1 MRISEAGIADRIG
14 GQKSRDRGVCSL
26 KTAAKEHAGA
36 QLGLSRLENRFT
48 RASTVY
54 SHGERGVTNANMA
67 KGKKPEPSGHVNLR
81 MLSDYLG
88 LSQTT
93 VSLVLNH
100 SPSAKSIP
108 QETRKRVVEAADRL
122 NYRPN
127 YFARSLR
134 QSRSM
139 SVGILAPDLS
149 EGYFTRVMSGVEQEL
164 TAAHY
169 FYFTA
174 CHGWK
179 PELTK
184 KYPRMLVERAVDG
197 FLLLNTAVEELEVPV
212 PVVAIS
218 AHCAVENVTNI
229 VLDHHLAARQALSH
243 LHALGHRRIVIMRGP
258 RAIPDS
264 EYRWESIQQVA
275 REMDLQLDPALS
287 IRIDATGWSMRTGQ
301 HPMAPEIGYK
311 PIKTLLERTRAFTA
325 VFCFNDIAAIGAIR
339 ALKDA
344 GLSVPGDIS
353 VVGFDDILSAA
364 YATPSL
370 TTVRQ
375 PLSEMGQRGAQVLL
389 ERIADREKSFPSDI
403 VVEPELVI
411 RESTGPAKSGS

>member
-1 MRISEAGIADRIG
+1 MLA
-14 GQKSRDRGVCSL
+14 
-26 KTAAKEHAGA
+26 EH
-36 QLGLSRLENRFT
+36 LE
-48 RASTVY
+48 
-54 SHGERGVTNANMA
+54 
-67 KGKKPEPSGHVNLR
+67 
-81 MLSDYLG
+81 

-93 VSLVLNH
+93 VSLVLND

-108 QETRKRVVEAADRL
+108 QETRKRVMEAAERL

-139 SVGILAPDLS
+139 SVGVLAPDLS
-149 EGYFTRVMSGVEQEL
+149 EGYFTRVMSGVVKEL
-164 TAAHY
+164 TDAHY

-174 CHGWK
+174 CHDWK
-179 PELTK
+179 RDLIE

-197 FLLLNTAVEELEVPV
+197 FLLLNTPSDHIAVPV
-212 PVVAIS
+212 PVVALS
-218 AHCAVENVTNI
+218 SHSTVENVTNI
-229 VLDHHLAARQALSH
+229 VLDHHLAVVQALSH
-243 LHALGHRRIVIMRGP
+243 LYELGHRRIAIMRGP

-264 EYRWESIQQVA
+264 EFRWESIQQVA
-275 REMDLQLDPALS
+275 RELNLKLDPAHV
-287 IRIDATGWSMRTGQ
+287 IRIDSAGWSMKEGL

-311 PIKTLLERTRAFTA
+311 PMKALLEKSRDFTA

-344 GLSVPGDIS
+344 GLSVPGDVS

-364 YATPSL
+364 YYSPSL

-375 PLSEMGQRGAQVLL
+375 PLAEMGKRGAQVLL
-389 ERIADREKSFPSDI
+389 DRIANREKEYPSEI
-403 VVEPELVI
+403 VMAPELVV
-411 RESTGPAKSGS
+411 RESSGPAPAKTKG

>member
-1 MRISEAGIADRIG
+1 MTKKKGSE
-14 GQKSRDRGVCSL
+14 L
-26 KTAAKEHAGA
+26 
-36 QLGLSRLENRFT
+36 
-48 RASTVY
+48 
-54 SHGERGVTNANMA
+54 
-67 KGKKPEPSGHVNLR
+67 PEHVNLR
-81 MLSDYLG
+81 TLADYLG

-93 VSLVLNH
+93 ISLVLND

-108 QETRKRVVEAADRL
+108 QETRDRVTEAARRL

-134 QSRSM
+134 QSKSM
-139 SVGILAPDLS
+139 SVGVLAPDLS
-149 EGYFTRVMSGVEQEL
+149 EGYFTRVMSGVVEEL

-174 CHGWK
+174 CHDWK
-179 PELTK
+179 HELIE

-197 FLLLNTAVEELEVPV
+197 FLFLNTQAGDVSVPV

-218 AHCAVENVTNI
+218 GHSAGSNVTNI
-229 VLDHHLAARQALSH
+229 VLDHNLAACQALEH
-243 LHALGHRRIVIMRGP
+243 LHGLGHRRIAFMRGP

-264 EYRWESIQQVA
+264 EFRWQGIENAA
-275 REMDLQLDPALS
+275 RGLGIKVDPAMVV
-287 IRIDATGWSMRTGQ
+287 RIDAAAWSMKTGQ

-311 PIKTLLERTRAFTA
+311 PMSALLEKTRDFTA
-325 VFCFNDIAAIGAIR
+325 VFCFNDISAIGAIR

-344 GLSVPGDIS
+344 GLRVPEDVS

-375 PLSEMGQRGAQVLL
+375 PLAEMGKRGAQVLL
-389 ERIADREKSFPSDI
+389 QRIADREKEFPPEI
-403 VVEPELVI
+403 VVAPELVV
-411 RESTGPAKSGS
+411 RESTGPAPG

>member
-1 MRISEAGIADRIG
+1 
-14 GQKSRDRGVCSL
+14 
-26 KTAAKEHAGA
+26 
-36 QLGLSRLENRFT
+36 
-48 RASTVY
+48 
-54 SHGERGVTNANMA
+54 MA
-67 KGKKPEPSGHVNLR
+67 KKKASELPQHVNLR
-81 MLSDYLG
+81 SLADYLG

-93 VSLVLNH
+93 ISLVLNN

-108 QETRKRVVEAADRL
+108 QETRDRVTEAASRL

-134 QSRSM
+134 QSKSM
-139 SVGILAPDLS
+139 SVGVLAPDLS
-149 EGYFTRVMSGVEQEL
+149 EGYFTRVMSGVVEEL

-174 CHGWK
+174 CHDWK
-179 PELTK
+179 RDLIE

-197 FLLLNTAVEELEVPV
+197 FLFLNTQAGDVSVPV

-218 AHCAVENVTNI
+218 GHSAAANVTNI
-229 VLDHHLAARQALSH
+229 VLDHYLAARLALEH
-243 LHALGHRRIVIMRGP
+243 LHSLGHRRIAFMRGP

-264 EYRWESIQQVA
+264 EFRWQGIEQAA
-275 REMDLQLDPALS
+275 RELAIKLDPALAV
-287 IRIDATGWSMRTGQ
+287 RIDSAAWSMKAGQ

-311 PIKTLLERTRAFTA
+311 PMQALLEKARNFTA
-325 VFCFNDIAAIGAIR
+325 VFCFNDISAIGAIR

-344 GLSVPGDIS
+344 GLRVPEDVS

-375 PLSEMGQRGAQVLL
+375 PLAEMGKRGAQILL
-389 ERIADREKSFPSDI
+389 ERISDRGKQFSPEI
-403 VVEPELVI
+403 VIAPELVV
-411 RESTGPAKSGS
+411 RESTGPAPIAP

>member
-1 MRISEAGIADRIG
+1 
-14 GQKSRDRGVCSL
+14 
-26 KTAAKEHAGA
+26 
-36 QLGLSRLENRFT
+36 
-48 RASTVY
+48 
-54 SHGERGVTNANMA
+54 MA
-67 KGKKPEPSGHVNLR
+67 KKRGTVPPEYVNLR
-81 MLSDYLG
+81 TLADYLD

-93 VSLVLNH
+93 ISLVLND

-108 QETRKRVVEAADRL
+108 QETRDRVTEAARRL

-134 QSRSM
+134 QSKSM
-139 SVGILAPDLS
+139 SVGVLAPDLS
-149 EGYFTRVMSGVEQEL
+149 EGYFTRVMSGVVEEL

-174 CHGWK
+174 CHDWK
-179 PELTK
+179 RELIE

-197 FLLLNTAVEELEVPV
+197 FLFLNTQAGDVSVPV

-218 AHCAVENVTNI
+218 GHSAAANVTNI
-229 VLDHHLAARQALSH
+229 VLDHGLAARLALEH
-243 LHALGHRRIVIMRGP
+243 LHTLGHQRIAFMRGP

-264 EYRWESIQQVA
+264 EFRWQGIEEAA
-275 REMDLQLDPALS
+275 RELGIKLDPSLAV
-287 IRIDATGWSMRTGQ
+287 RIDSAAWSMKTGQ

-311 PIKTLLERTRAFTA
+311 PMQALLEKSRNFTA

-344 GLSVPGDIS
+344 GLRVPEDVS

-375 PLSEMGQRGAQVLL
+375 PLAEMGKRGAQVLL
-389 ERIADREKSFPSDI
+389 ERIADREKQFPPEI
-403 VVEPELVI
+403 VIAPELVV
-411 RESTGPAKSGS
+411 RESTGPAPGAG

>member
-1 MRISEAGIADRIG
+1 
-14 GQKSRDRGVCSL
+14 
-26 KTAAKEHAGA
+26 
-36 QLGLSRLENRFT
+36 
-48 RASTVY
+48 
-54 SHGERGVTNANMA
+54 MA
-67 KGKKPEPSGHVNLR
+67 KGKSSEPSGHVNLR
-81 MLSDYLG
+81 MLAEHLD

-93 VSLVLNH
+93 VSLVLNN

-108 QETRKRVVEAADRL
+108 PETRQRVLDAAQRL

-139 SVGILAPDLS
+139 SVGVLAPDLS
-149 EGYFTRVMSGVEQEL
+149 EGYFTRVMSGVVEEL

-174 CHGWK
+174 CHDWK
-179 PELTK
+179 KELIEQ
-184 KYPRMLVERAVDG
+184 YPRMLVERAVDG
-197 FLLLNTAVEELEVPV
+197 FLLLNTPANSIHVPV

-218 AHCAVENVTNI
+218 AHSPVENVTNI
-229 VLDHHLAARQALSH
+229 VLDHHSAVEQALVH
-243 LHALGHRRIVIMRGP
+243 LYQLGHRRIAFMRGP

-275 REMDLQLDPALS
+275 GEIGLRIDPAHV
-287 IRIDATGWSMRTGQ
+287 IRIDSAGWSTKPGQ

-311 PIKTLLERTRAFTA
+311 PMKALLEKKRDFTA
-325 VFCFNDIAAIGAIR
+325 IFCFNDIAAIGAIR
-339 ALKDA
+339 ALTDA
-344 GLSVPGDIS
+344 GCSVPGDVS

-364 YATPSL
+364 YSTPSL

-375 PLSEMGQRGAQVLL
+375 PLTEMGKSGAQVLL
-389 ERIADREKSFPSDI
+389 ERIMDRSKQYAAEI
-403 VVEPELVI
+403 VMKPELVV
-411 RESTGPAKSGS
+411 RESTGPAKTA

>member
-1 MRISEAGIADRIG
+1 MLA
-14 GQKSRDRGVCSL
+14 
-26 KTAAKEHAGA
+26 EH
-36 QLGLSRLENRFT
+36 LE
-48 RASTVY
+48 
-54 SHGERGVTNANMA
+54 
-67 KGKKPEPSGHVNLR
+67 
-81 MLSDYLG
+81 

-93 VSLVLNH
+93 VSLVLND

-108 QETRKRVVEAADRL
+108 QETRNRVTEAAKRL

-139 SVGILAPDLS
+139 SVGVLAPDLS
-149 EGYFTRVMSGVEQEL
+149 EGYFTRVMSGVVEEL

-174 CHGWK
+174 CHDWK
-179 PELTK
+179 RELIE

-197 FLLLNTAVEELEVPV
+197 FLLLNTPADHIAVPV

-218 AHCAVENVTNI
+218 AHTVTENVTNI
-229 VLDHHLAARQALSH
+229 ILDHHQAVQQALGH
-243 LHALGHRRIVIMRGP
+243 LHELGHRRVAILRGP

-264 EYRWESIQQVA
+264 EFRWESCLEVA
-275 REMDLQLDPALS
+275 REIDLKLDPSLVV
-287 IRIDATGWSMRTGQ
+287 RIDAAAWSIKTGY

-311 PIKTLLERTRAFTA
+311 PMQALLEKTRDFTA

-339 ALKDA
+339 ALKEA
-344 GLSVPGDIS
+344 GLRVPEDVS

-375 PLSEMGQRGAQVLL
+375 PLTEMGKRGAQILL
-389 ERIADREKSFPSDI
+389 ERIGNRDKEYPTE
-403 VVEPELVI
+403 VVMSPELVV
-411 RESTGPAKSGS
+411 RESTCPAPARRRV

>member
-1 MRISEAGIADRIG
+1 
-14 GQKSRDRGVCSL
+14 
-26 KTAAKEHAGA
+26 
-36 QLGLSRLENRFT
+36 
-48 RASTVY
+48 
-54 SHGERGVTNANMA
+54 MA
-67 KGKKPEPSGHVNLR
+67 KGKLSTPSGHVNLR
-81 MLSDYLG
+81 MLAEHLE

-93 VSLVLNH
+93 VSLVLNN

-108 QETRKRVVEAADRL
+108 QETRDRVVEAANRL

-139 SVGILAPDLS
+139 SVGVLAPDLS
-149 EGYFTRVMSGVEQEL
+149 EGYFTRVMSGVVQEL
-164 TAAHY
+164 TGAHY

-174 CHGWK
+174 CHDWK
-179 PELTK
+179 KDLIE

-197 FLLLNTAVEELEVPV
+197 FLLLNTPSDNIDVPV

-218 AHCAVENVTNI
+218 AHSASENVTNI
-229 VLDHHLAARQALSH
+229 VLDHHQAVQQALTH
-243 LHALGHRRIVIMRGP
+243 LYSLGHRRIAFMRGP

-264 EYRWESIQQVA
+264 EFRWEAIQQVA
-275 REMDLQLDPALS
+275 QEINLKLDPALS
-287 IRIDATGWSMRTGQ
+287 IRIDSAGWSMKDGY

-311 PIKTLLERTRAFTA
+311 PMQALLEKTRDFTA
-325 VFCFNDIAAIGAIR
+325 IFCFNDIAAIGAIR
-339 ALKDA
+339 ALRDS

-364 YATPSL
+364 YYTPSL

-375 PLSEMGQRGAQVLL
+375 PLMEMGKRGAQVLL
-389 ERIADREKSFPSDI
+389 ERIANREAPLPPEI
-403 VVEPELVI
+403 IMAPELVI
-411 RESTGPAKSGS
+411 RESTGPAPQ